1 LKRFVNCNASVV
13 VMKVKRSVVMTRK
26 SLGMDLKSLFNAR
39 VRISIVTTTL
49 TSSGPEWTY
58 HILTSQEIANI

>member
-26 SLGMDLKSLFNAR
+26 SLGMDFKNLCSTHVYEFQ
-39 VRISIVTTTL
+39 S
-49 TSSGPEWTY
+49 
-58 HILTSQEIANI
+58 